1 MDPRLH
7 LQLQLLE
14 PEPFACSCLAL
25 GRARWSWSCC
35 GNCAA
40 GCVLLHPHPSA
51 PPRLRLQRARWR
63 MQLLLQRR
71 QQQRQR
77 HGLFAQIPSVHA
89 HATANAAPSPS
100 AAWQARRLQPSA
112 SLTRKRK
119 GRAGLQPLRRAAPPP
134 SPAQVRGKARA
145 RGEDKGTRKGLRVL
159 MDAREHDARC
169 EAAGRRY
176 AMSCLTALQK
186 LTFLL
191 RGPLFFGGS
200 VGNSQGRPR
209 WAQLEHGFSPSQ
221 RIRRWRQY
229 KPAALHDGLRNK
241 RESDDHCLEGRRS
254 LPRGKSAYKAPL

>member
-134 SPAQVRGKARA
+134 SPSYCEGLSFSEVLSETRRA
-145 RGEDKGTRKGLRVL
+145 G
-159 MDAREHDARC
+159 H
-169 EAAGRRY
+169 AGRNWSTDSVHRSEY
-176 AMSCLTALQK
+176 GAGGNTSMLST
-186 LTFLL
+186 
-191 RGPLFFGGS
+191 LFRAPDWDIGH
-200 VGNSQGRPR
+200 RPFPAKGQI
-209 WAQLEHGFSPSQ
+209 WSQ
-221 RIRRWRQY
+221 RRGQARPITTERQNAI
-229 KPAALHDGLRNK
+229 PTQT
-241 RESDDHCLEGRRS
+241 
-254 LPRGKSAYKAPL
+254 